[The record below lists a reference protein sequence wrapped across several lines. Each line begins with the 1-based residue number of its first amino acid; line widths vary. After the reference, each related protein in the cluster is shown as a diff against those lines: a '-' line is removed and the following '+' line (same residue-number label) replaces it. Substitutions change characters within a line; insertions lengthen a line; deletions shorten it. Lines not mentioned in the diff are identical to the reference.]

1 MAERTTYTPE
11 DYQTSFV
18 DFYNMG
24 GIDVQKAPDPDPD
37 TSDPPPVTPNIL
49 APVSGEG
56 SGRNIF
62 DAMSLSTGQ
71 PAFKVGTVD
80 YVDYINNFEK
90 NLETKSKTGV
100 DRSLGG
106 FGKWAAEQAKKPE
119 TMIGTGVGMAMGMP
133 GLGALASVMGA
144 KNRQRQYENA
154 SKIAATGGTGGTMF
168 KIGGQTISRAPGT
181 RRYEGTL
188 AGVTQEQA
196 AAVEAIDYNFIPGTF
211 EENQTG
217 FEGGGGYQKSGKS
230 GLARIDGAIMDA
242 YGNIHSASGMQGGT
256 ASQATALREKLY
268 VDAMEKAGYSLAGVN
283 VADAALEMKQALDA
297 AARGG
302 IGVFETVLKQDAGAY
317 NKSLSRSQQF
327 IESYL
332 AKRHAKPIKP
342 EEAPITKQSDIP
354 STAQTQTGGG
364 DGGGSPTF
372 TTGGKEYQIGTGTGQ
387 VDPGLAAAVRESE
400 RENKESD
407 TAGGGGTRG
416 GSSRSGDF
424 TGNQTGR
431 GSGPTAGGYGGTGRG
446 RSGYNDGG
454 LVGYAPGGA
463 VGASPAGFVE
473 RPPSQVPEAAT
484 VADDKP
490 MSVPEGTFVINAAA
504 VEFAGEE
511 DIAKMLND
519 AYAKAGKQGSAAPSK
534 EQIDVAVSRGEVIVP
549 PAIAK
554 IIGYDRLEKINNRGK
569 KETSKRIEENGQ
581 QPVGAAEGGFLSRLF
596 GFGKEEPQLT
606 SPPSEEA
613 EIPKQGFAEKPI
625 PEASTPLPPYT
636 DFENTARDLL
646 LLLEG
651 NVSEGYVPKGRSNS
665 GVTVGIGFDV
675 GQHNP
680 SDLEKMGLNTNLI
693 AKLTPYLKK
702 KGQAARDV
710 LETVPLKLT
719 EPEMEE
725 VNRLALRS
733 KYEKFEKNYPEY
745 AKIPD
750 AGKRAVMF
758 SASYLG
764 ALKRYETFRKEF
776 DKGQNLKRA
785 IKVGLFGKI
794 KDKGD
799 PEYNRAEKAL
809 DWYSEYERENMQLP
823 TPKPNSSATR

>member
-11 DYQTSFV
+11 NYQTSFV

-37 TSDPPPVTPNIL
+37 ASDPPPVTPNIL
-49 APVSGEG
+49 APVSEES
-56 SGRNIF
+56 SGTNIF
-62 DAMSLSTGQ
+62 NTMSLSTGQ
-71 PAFKVGTVD
+71 PAFKVSTVD

-90 NLETKSKTGV
+90 NLENKAKTGV
-100 DRSLGG
+100 DRSLGD

-119 TMIGTGVGMAMGMP
+119 MMISTAMGMP
-133 GLGALASVMGA
+133 ALGPIMSIMGA

-181 RRYEGTL
+181 KRYEGTL

-211 EENQTG
+211 EENEVG
-217 FEGGGGYQKSGKS
+217 SEDGGGYQRSGKS
-230 GLARIDGAIMDA
+230 GLVQIDGAIMDA
-242 YGNIHSASGMQGGT
+242 YGNIHSASGLQGGT
-256 ASQATALREKLY
+256 ASQASALREKLY
-268 VDAMEKAGYSLAGVN
+268 VDAMKNAKYSLDGIN
-283 VADAALEMKQALDA
+283 IADAALEMKQALDA
-297 AARGG
+297 AAKGG
-302 IGVFETVLKQDAGAY
+302 IGFFETVRRQDTETY
-317 NKSLSRSQQF
+317 NKNLSGSQQF
-327 IESYL
+327 IQSYL
-332 AKRHAKPIKP
+332 AKRHAEPIKP
-342 EEAPITKQSDIP
+342 KEAPITKQSDIP
-354 STAQTQTGGG
+354 STPPPPAATQPDSNIDQTKGEGENNPASDQYGGR
-364 DGGGSPTF
+364 SN
-372 TTGGKEYQIGTGTGQ
+372 
-387 VDPGLAAAVRESE
+387 SE
-400 RENKESD
+400 
-407 TAGGGGTRG
+407 
-416 GSSRSGDF
+416 
-424 TGNQTGR
+424 GR
-431 GSGPTAGGYGGTGRG
+431 YGGYSGGFGPNFRALGGR
-446 RSGYNDGG
+446 
-454 LVGYAPGGA
+454 VGYAPGGA
-463 VGASPAGFVE
+463 VEASPAGFVE

-490 MSVPEGTFVINAAA
+490 MSVQEGTFVINAAA

-581 QPVGAAEGGFLSRLF
+581 QPVGAAKGGFLSRLF

-606 SPPSEEA
+606 APPSEEA
-613 EIPKQGFAEKPI
+613 EIPKQGFVEKPI
-625 PEASTPLPPYT
+625 AEASTPLPPYT

-680 SDLEKMGLNTNLI
+680 TDLEKMGLNTNLI

-725 VNRLALRS
+725 VNKLALRS
-733 KYEKFEKNYPEY
+733 KYEKFEKNYPKY
-745 AKIPD
+745 ANIPD

-764 ALKRYETFRKEF
+764 ALKRYETFREEF

-794 KDKGD
+794 KNQGD

>member
-37 TSDPPPVTPNIL
+37 ASDPPPVTPNIL
-49 APVSGEG
+49 APVSGES
-56 SGRNIF
+56 SGTNIF
-62 DAMSLSTGQ
+62 NAMSLSTGQ
-71 PAFKVGTVD
+71 PAFKVDTVD

-90 NLETKSKTGV
+90 NLENKAKTGV
-100 DRSLGG
+100 DRSLGD

-119 TMIGTGVGMAMGMP
+119 MMIGTAMGMP
-133 GLGALASVMGA
+133 ALGPIMSIMGA
-144 KNRQRQYENA
+144 KNRERQYENA

-196 AAVEAIDYNFIPGTF
+196 AAIEAIGYNFIPGTF
-211 EENQTG
+211 EENQVG
-217 FEGGGGYQKSGKS
+217 SEDGGGFQRSGKS
-230 GLARIDGAIMDA
+230 GLVQIDGAIMDA
-242 YGNIHSASGMQGGT
+242 YGNVHSASGLQGGT
-256 ASQATALREKLY
+256 ASQAAALREKLY
-268 VDAMEKAGYSLAGVN
+268 VDAMDFAGYSLDGIN

-297 AARGG
+297 AAKGG
-302 IGVFETVLKQDAGAY
+302 IGFFETVRRQDTETY
-317 NKSLSRSQQF
+317 NKNLSGSQQF
-327 IESYL
+327 IQSYL
-332 AKRHAKPIKP
+332 AKRHAEPIKP

-354 STAQTQTGGG
+354 STFTP
-364 DGGGSPTF
+364 PT
-372 TTGGKEYQIGTGTGQ
+372 
-387 VDPGLAAAVRESE
+387 
-400 RENKESD
+400 SD
-407 TAGGGGTRG
+407 DSDEDTI
-416 GSSRSGDF
+416 
-424 TGNQTGR
+424 
-431 GSGPTAGGYGGTGRG
+431 
-446 RSGYNDGG
+446 SGYNFGSDDSTDYQGYYASPPEDETSGGEDTTSSQDFSAPTYDYDAPAGAFADGG
-454 LVGYAPGGA
+454 RVGMQMGGTAPQA
-463 VGASPAGFVE
+463 APAGFVE

-490 MSVPEGTFVINAAA
+490 MSVQEGTFVINAAA

-581 QPVGAAEGGFLSRLF
+581 QPVGAAKGGFLSRLF

-606 SPPSEEA
+606 APPSEEA
-613 EIPKQGFAEKPI
+613 EIPKQGFVEKPI
-625 PEASTPLPPYT
+625 AEASTPLPPYT

-680 SDLEKMGLNTNLI
+680 SDLEKMGLNTSLI

-725 VNRLALRS
+725 VNKLALRS

-745 AKIPD
+745 ANIPD

-758 SASYLG
+758 SASSLG
-764 ALKRYETFRKEF
+764 ALK
-776 DKGQNLKRA
+776 
-785 IKVGLFGKI
+785 
-794 KDKGD
+794 
-799 PEYNRAEKAL
+799 
-809 DWYSEYERENMQLP
+809 
-823 TPKPNSSATR
+823 

>member
-37 TSDPPPVTPNIL
+37 ASDPPPVTPNIL

-56 SGRNIF
+56 SGTNIF
-62 DAMSLSTGQ
+62 NAMSLSTGQ

-90 NLETKSKTGV
+90 NLENKSKTGV
-100 DRSLGG
+100 DRSLGD

-119 TMIGTGVGMAMGMP
+119 MIIGTGVGMAMGMP
-133 GLGALASVMGA
+133 GVGALASVMGA

-196 AAVEAIDYNFIPGTF
+196 AAVEAIEYNFIPGTF
-211 EENQTG
+211 EENQIG

-268 VDAMEKAGYSLAGVN
+268 VDAMENAGYSLAGVN

-332 AKRHAKPIKP
+332 AKRHAEPIKP

-364 DGGGSPTF
+364 
-372 TTGGKEYQIGTGTGQ
+372 Y
-387 VDPGLAAAVRESE
+387 AAAAQASAAAASQGSSGYAAAAQASAAAARESE

-407 TAGGGGTRG
+407 TAGGNYGGREDTT
-416 GSSRSGDF
+416 S
-424 TGNQTGR
+424 
-431 GSGPTAGGYGGTGRG
+431 GYGGYSGGGNRRALGGR
-446 RSGYNDGG
+446 
-454 LVGYAPGGA
+454 VGYAPGGA

-606 SPPSEEA
+606 APPSEEA

-680 SDLEKMGLNTNLI
+680 SDLEKMGLNTSLI

-794 KDKGD
+794 KNKGD

>member
-1 MAERTTYTPE
+1 MAENDTTTTGTTTVTSSTPYFDPTSE
-11 DYQTSFV
+11 ITQDEYQKGFV
-18 DFYNMG
+18 DFYNMPTITDPVVIG
-24 GIDVQKAPDPDPD
+24 DDDDDDDDDDQNVQ
-37 TSDPPPVTPNIL
+37 PNVL
-49 APVSGEG
+49 APVKSDEDRPTIFGAGVTLGGG
-56 SGRNIF
+56 SSF
-62 DAMSLSTGQ
+62 D
-71 PAFKVGTVD
+71 FKTKDFNEVIND
-80 YVDYINNFEK
+80 YVDPAKAIKDNAK
-90 NLETKSKTGV
+90 K
-100 DRSLGG
+100 DRSFSDFGKAIADMYKTPEGAIGAGVGLMLGVGPLGG
-106 FGKWAAEQAKKPE
+106 PALS
-119 TMIGTGVGMAMGMP
+119 AMGE
-133 GLGALASVMGA
+133 L
-144 KNRQRQYENA
+144 NRKKQKETA
-154 SKIAATGGTGGTMF
+154 DSIAATGGSGGTMF
-168 KIGGQTISRAPGT
+168 ELNGQLVYRKPGEKFFSGVFQGT
-181 RRYEGTL
+181 QKQMAGLEHMSKGFLPGMMKEIVSSKPFANGAYE
-188 AGVTQEQA
+188 
-196 AAVEAIDYNFIPGTF
+196 N
-211 EENQTG
+211 
-217 FEGGGGYQKSGKS
+217 SGKEALVTAT
-230 GLARIDGAIMDA
+230 GVAMDA
-242 YGNIHSASGMQGGT
+242 YGTILGSDGSTQNVT
-256 ASQATALREKLY
+256 ASQATKARNDFANKIAADMGHTSTLSSDQALDL
-268 VDAMEKAGYSLAGVN
+268 
-283 VADAALEMKQALDA
+283 KQALDA
-297 AARGG
+297 HMKQFKTGIFHRTSSVDDDTYNSHLREAKEFSSNFVKNILGETPAEKKQRVENEKVAAQ
-302 IGVFETVLKQDAGAY
+302 EQEDARKRQERADAIAA
-317 NKSLSRSQQF
+317 Q
-327 IESYL
+327 ES
-332 AKRHAKPIKP
+332 INVN
-342 EEAPITKQSDIP
+342 S
-354 STAQTQTGGG
+354 
-364 DGGGSPTF
+364 
-372 TTGGKEYQIGTGTGQ
+372 GT
-387 VDPGLAAAVRESE
+387 RESE

-407 TAGGGGTRG
+407 TQGRQPSGYGRDSS
-416 GSSRSGDF
+416 GSQRSDPKGY
-424 TGNQTGR
+424 
-431 GSGPTAGGYGGTGRG
+431 GGYGGRRALGGR
-446 RSGYNDGG
+446 
-454 LVGYAPGGA
+454 VGYAPGGA

-490 MSVPEGTFVINAAA
+490 MSVQEGTFVINAAA

-534 EQIDVAVSRGEVIVP
+534 EQVDVAVSRGEVLVP

-606 SPPSEEA
+606 APPSEEA
-613 EIPKQGFAEKPI
+613 EIPKQGFAEKPMA
-625 PEASTPLPPYT
+625 EASTPLPPYT

-680 SDLEKMGLNTNLI
+680 TDLEKMGLNTNLI

-733 KYEKFEKNYPEY
+733 KYEKFEKNYPKY

-794 KDKGD
+794 KNQGD

>member
-11 DYQTSFV
+11 DYQASLV
-18 DFYNMG
+18 NYYEMG

-37 TSDPPPVTPNIL
+37 ASDPPPVTPNIL

-90 NLETKSKTGV
+90 NLQNKSKTGV
-100 DRSLGG
+100 DRSLGD

-119 TMIGTGVGMAMGMP
+119 MMIGTGVGMAMGMP
-133 GLGALASVMGA
+133 GLGAVASVMGA

-196 AAVEAIDYNFIPGTF
+196 AAVEAIEYNFIPGTF
-211 EENQTG
+211 EENQGG
-217 FEGGGGYQKSGKS
+217 FEGGGGYERSGKS
-230 GLARIDGAIMDA
+230 GLAKIDGAIMDA
-242 YGNIHSASGMQGGT
+242 YGNVHSVSGMQGGT

-268 VDAMEKAGYSLAGVN
+268 VDAMTQAGYSLDNVN
-283 VADAALEMKQALDA
+283 VADAALEMKQSLDA

-327 IESYL
+327 IKSYL
-332 AKRHAKPIKP
+332 AKRHAEPIRP

-354 STAQTQTGGG
+354 STATQESTDVNSG
-364 DGGGSPTF
+364 T
-372 TTGGKEYQIGTGTGQ
+372 KESQ
-387 VDPGLAAAVRESE
+387 
-400 RENKESD
+400 RENNESD
-407 TAGGGGTRG
+407 TKGGNYGGREDTT
-416 GSSRSGDF
+416 S
-424 TGNQTGR
+424 
-431 GSGPTAGGYGGTGRG
+431 GYGGYSGGGNRRALGGR
-446 RSGYNDGG
+446 
-454 LVGYAPGGA
+454 VGYAPGGA

-490 MSVPEGTFVINAAA
+490 MSVQEGTFVINAAA

-534 EQIDVAVSRGEVIVP
+534 EQVDVAVSRGEVIVP

-569 KETSKRIEENGQ
+569 EETSKRIEENGQ

-606 SPPSEEA
+606 VPPSEEA
-613 EIPKQGFAEKPI
+613 EVPKQGFAEKPVA
-625 PEASTPLPPYT
+625 EASTPLPPYT

-680 SDLEKMGLNTNLI
+680 TDLEKMGLNTNLI

-733 KYEKFEKNYPEY
+733 KYEKFEKNYPKY

-794 KDKGD
+794 KNQGD